1 MCVYFEKRRR
11 PSYDSF
17 SGKVAA
23 MAAKGAIG
31 KKRQRHGGIHAAA
44 ALAMA
49 ARKTGPSLMRGVRLR
64 IGR

>member
-1 MCVYFEKRRR
+1 MGVYFAKRRR
-11 PSYDSF
+11 PFNDSF

-31 KKRQRHGGIHAAA
+31 KKRPRHGGIHAAA
-44 ALAMA
+44 ALTMA
-49 ARKTGPSLMRGVRLR
+49 ARKTGPSLKRGVRLR

>member
-1 MCVYFEKRRR
+1 MCVYFLKGRR
-11 PSYDSF
+11 PSYDSY

-31 KKRQRHGGIHAAA
+31 IKRPHHGGIHAAA

-49 ARKTGPSLMRGVRLR
+49 ARKTGLSLMRGVRLR

>member
-1 MCVYFEKRRR
+1 MCVYFEKGRR

-17 SGKVAA
+17 PGKVAA
-23 MAAKGAIG
+23 MAAKRAIG
-31 KKRQRHGGIHAAA
+31 KKRPRHGGIHAAV

-49 ARKTGPSLMRGVRLR
+49 ARKTGPLLMRGVRVR

>member
-1 MCVYFEKRRR
+1 MCVYFEKGRR

-31 KKRQRHGGIHAAA
+31 IKRPHHGGIHAAA